1 MKKYIIRDGY
11 IGVFQYIDRLGFP
24 NYRFP
29 GGISTASD
37 DEIEKGFY
45 TRQEA
50 LAAIQEKAK
59 VAET

>member
-29 GGISTASD
+29 GGVSVAGD
-37 DEIEKGFY
+37 DEIEKGFD
-45 TRQEA
+45 TWQEA
-50 LAAIQEKAK
+50 LTTIQNNERW
-59 VAET
+59 AE